1 MRDKLKIILLI
12 AAVGLFLVGVNSV
25 SAVDLKNS
33 TVSHDGTFDELNN
46 EISKL
51 NNGDYY
57 KLNHE
62 YVFNKTDNPSSGN
75 VIEITKD
82 NVTIDGNCHSII
94 VKDSKKE
101 FGIFKVTGNNVTLI
115 NFDFYHN
122 KQNYTTNRSD
132 MKSPITWIGENGHL
146 RDCRFDSTKAFHGG
160 AITWSGSNGTLQ
172 YNKFINTHA
181 LGVGG
186 SIYLSGEN
194 TTLRNCYFLNCE
206 SRLSNEEIYIDRKHK
221 NITLV
226 DCGFISSGN
235 VHVIDGNYTKIDTK
249 NLFKVANSPIANQ
262 TVDLVPMIYRSLTL
276 GGVNKEN
283 NISYYATIKGDEY
296 VSTTVN
302 YLKNGVTYLKDYHFK
317 NLTCCDD
324 IYANLLNGNYLN
336 EYQFIVNTTVNNTK
350 DYENILK
357 HNAGY
362 YITPLESVLTSDIGS
377 LSKIKYV
384 KALNIEFLRQLE
396 FKATKAISPNDLN
409 FDIVNIN
416 GHNSTI
422 KGSFKNRNE
431 DNWAKINQKIFS
443 ASNLVIEGFNS
454 AVDNN
459 AGNCIFNN
467 VTFKDNKMDYWLQR
481 DWGGAILNT
490 GSVIC
495 NNCSFMGNYAKNG
508 GAIFSQGIFITN
520 NCTFLDNKA
529 YGKGNDICV
538 GDGGILIMDN
548 KNITASNCTGGI
560 CFAKSLTGIE
570 RGIVISASI
579 GGSFI
584 VGFTVGFFTANPLI
598 GAVAGGACG
607 ALIGSLASSYIISKT
622 YDANYNRLKSVL
634 F

>member
-1 MRDKLKIILLI
+1 
-12 AAVGLFLVGVNSV
+12 
-25 SAVDLKNS
+25 
-33 TVSHDGTFDELNN
+33 
-46 EISKL
+46 
-51 NNGDYY
+51 
-57 KLNHE
+57 
-62 YVFNKTDNPSSGN
+62 
-75 VIEITKD
+75 
-82 NVTIDGNCHSII
+82 
-94 VKDSKKE
+94 
-101 FGIFKVTGNNVTLI
+101 
-115 NFDFYHN
+115 
-122 KQNYTTNRSD
+122 
-132 MKSPITWIGENGHL
+132 
-146 RDCRFDSTKAFHGG
+146 
-160 AITWSGSNGTLQ
+160 
-172 YNKFINTHA
+172 
-181 LGVGG
+181 
-186 SIYLSGEN
+186 
-194 TTLRNCYFLNCE
+194 
-206 SRLSNEEIYIDRKHK
+206 
-221 NITLV
+221 
-226 DCGFISSGN
+226 
-235 VHVIDGNYTKIDTK
+235 
-249 NLFKVANSPIANQ
+249 
-262 TVDLVPMIYRSLTL
+262 MIYRSLTL